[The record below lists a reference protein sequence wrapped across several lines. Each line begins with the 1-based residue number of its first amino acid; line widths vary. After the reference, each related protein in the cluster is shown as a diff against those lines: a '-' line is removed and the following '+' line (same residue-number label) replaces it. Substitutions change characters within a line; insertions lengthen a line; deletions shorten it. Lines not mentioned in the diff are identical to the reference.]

1 MSMIPGIDA
10 ASSALTAER
19 TRLDV
24 IAGNLANAQNTNDA
38 SGGVYHR
45 KMVVFESK
53 LNNALGAVTGSQA
66 GQQVQ
71 VARIMDDQSPLPKTY
86 MPGNPH
92 ADKDGMVQMPNVN
105 PLDEMVDMMT
115 ASRSYQ
121 ANLQAI
127 QTGRSMFEQSL
138 KIIQ

>member
-1 MSMIPGIDA
+1 MGMIPGIDA
-10 ASSALTAER
+10 SSSALNVEQ

-38 SGGVYHR
+38 NGQIYRR

-53 LNNALGAVTGSQA
+53 LNDALGANAGS
-66 GQQVQ
+66 QVQ
-71 VARIMDDQSPLPKTY
+71 VARVVDDPSPLQKIY
-86 MPGNPH
+86 MPGNPK
-92 ADKDGMVQMPNVN
+92 ADAQGMVQMPNVN

-121 ANLQAI
+121 ANLQVI
-127 QTGRSMFEQSL
+127 STGRSMFEESL
-138 KIIQ
+138 KIAG

>member
-1 MSMIPGIDA
+1 MGMIPGIDA

-24 IAGNLANAQNTNDA
+24 IAGNLANAQNTSDA
-38 SGGVYHR
+38 SGNVYRR

-53 LNNALGAVTGSQA
+53 LNDALGAATGGNA
-66 GQQVQ
+66 GAQVS
-71 VARIMDDQSPLPKTY
+71 VARVMDDPTPLPKVY
-86 MPGNPH
+86 MPGNPK
-92 ADKDGMVQMPNVN
+92 ADAKGMVEMPNVN

-127 QTGRSMFEQSL
+127 QTGRSMFEESL
-138 KIIQ
+138 KIAQ

>member
-1 MSMIPGIDA
+1 MGMIPGIDA

-24 IAGNLANAQNTNDA
+24 IAGNLANAQNTSDA
-38 SGGVYHR
+38 SGHVYRR

-53 LNNALGAVTGSQA
+53 LNDALGADSTG
-66 GQQVQ
+66 GQQVS
-71 VARIMDDQSPLPKTY
+71 VARVMDDPSPLPKVY
-86 MPGNPH
+86 MPGHPN
-92 ADKDGMVQMPNVN
+92 ADAQGMVQMPNVN

-115 ASRSYQ
+115 SSRSYQ
-121 ANLQAI
+121 ANLQVI

-138 KIIQ
+138 KIAQA

>member
-1 MSMIPGIDA
+1 MGMIPGIDA
-10 ASSALTAER
+10 SASALGVER

-24 IAGNLANAQNTNDA
+24 IAGNLANAQNTSDA
-38 SGGVYHR
+38 SGNVYHR

-53 LNNALGAVTGSQA
+53 LNDALGSGGGSTG
-66 GQQVQ
+66 GQVQ
-71 VARIMDDQSPLPKTY
+71 VARIIDDPTPLPKVY
-86 MPGNPH
+86 MPGHPK
-92 ADKDGMVQMPNVN
+92 ADAKGMVEMPNVN

-127 QTGRSMFEQSL
+127 QTGRSMFEESL
-138 KIIQ
+138 KIAE

>member
-1 MSMIPGIDA
+1 MGMIPGIEA
-10 ASSALTAER
+10 SSSALGVER

-38 SGGVYHR
+38 SGNVYRR

-53 LNNALGAVTGSQA
+53 LNDAIGSGATGSEVSV
-66 GQQVQ
+66 GK
-71 VARIMDDQSPLPKTY
+71 IIDDPSPLPKVY
-86 MPGNPH
+86 MPGNPK
-92 ADKDGMVQMPNVN
+92 ADKQGMVEMPNVN

-121 ANLQAI
+121 ANLQVI

-138 KIIQ
+138 KIAE

>member
-1 MSMIPGIDA
+1 MGMIPGIDA
-10 ASSALTAER
+10 SSSALQVER

-38 SGGVYHR
+38 SGQVYRR
-45 KMVVFESK
+45 KMVVFSTQ
-53 LNNALGAVTGSQA
+53 LNDALGAGEGANAGS
-66 GQQVQ
+66 QVQ
-71 VARIMDDQSPLPKTY
+71 VAKIIDDPTPLPKVY
-86 MPGNPH
+86 MPGHPK
-92 ADKDGMVQMPNVN
+92 ADAQGMVQMPNIN

-121 ANLQAI
+121 ANLQVI

-138 KIIQ
+138 KIAE

>member
-1 MSMIPGIDA
+1 MQV
-10 ASSALTAER
+10 ER

-24 IAGNLANAQNTNDA
+24 IAGNLANAQNTGDA
-38 SGGVYHR
+38 NGNVYRR

-53 LNNALGAVTGSQA
+53 LSDALGANGASSGA
-66 GQQVQ
+66 QVQ
-71 VARIMDDQSPLPKTY
+71 VSRIIDDPSPLPKVY
-86 MPGNPH
+86 MPGHPK
-92 ADKDGMVQMPNVN
+92 ADAQGMVEMPNIN

-127 QTGRSMFEQSL
+127 QTGRSMFEESL
-138 KIIQ
+138 KIVE

>member
-1 MSMIPGIDA
+1 MIPGIDA
-10 ASSALTAER
+10 SASALQVER

-24 IAGNLANAQNTNDA
+24 IAGNLANAQNTGDA
-38 SGGVYHR
+38 NGNVYRR

-53 LNNALGAVTGSQA
+53 LNDALGSTGSSA
-66 GQQVQ
+66 GAQVR
-71 VARIMDDQSPLPKTY
+71 VSRVIDDPSPLPKVY
-86 MPGNPH
+86 MPGHPK
-92 ADKDGMVQMPNVN
+92 ADAQGMVEMPNIN

-138 KIIQ
+138 KIVE

>member
-1 MSMIPGIDA
+1 MGMIPGIESS
-10 ASSALTAER
+10 SSALQAEQ

-24 IAGNLANAQNTNDA
+24 IAGNLANAQNTSDA
-38 SGGVYHR
+38 SGQVYRR

-53 LNNALGAVTGSQA
+53 LNDAMGATGMGGASQ
-66 GQQVQ
+66 VE
-71 VARIMDDQSPLPKTY
+71 VARVTDDPSPLQKIY
-86 MPGNPH
+86 MPGHPK
-92 ADKDGMVQMPNVN
+92 ADAQGMVSMPNVN

-121 ANLQAI
+121 ANLQVI

-138 KIIQ
+138 KIAQ

>member
-1 MSMIPGIDA
+1 MIPGIEA
-10 ASSALTAER
+10 SSSALAAER

-24 IAGNLANAQNTNDA
+24 IAGNLANSQNTSDA
-38 SGGVYHR
+38 SGQVYRR

-53 LNNALGAVTGSQA
+53 LNDALGTAAGTGA
-66 GQQVQ
+66 QVE
-71 VARIMDDQSPLPKTY
+71 VARVTDDPSPLPKMY
-86 MPGNPH
+86 MPGHPK
-92 ADKDGMVQMPNVN
+92 ADAQGMVTMPNIN

-121 ANLQAI
+121 ANLQVI

-138 KIIQ
+138 KIAE

>member
-1 MSMIPGIDA
+1 
-10 ASSALTAER
+10 LQVER

-24 IAGNLANAQNTNDA
+24 IAGNLANAQNTGDA
-38 SGGVYHR
+38 NGNVYRR

-53 LNNALGAVTGSQA
+53 LSDALGANGASSGA
-66 GQQVQ
+66 QVQ
-71 VARIMDDQSPLPKTY
+71 VSRIIDDPSPLPKVY
-86 MPGNPH
+86 MPGHPK
-92 ADKDGMVQMPNVN
+92 ADAQGMVEMPNIN

-127 QTGRSMFEQSL
+127 QTGRSMFEDSL
-138 KIIQ
+138 KIVE

>member
-10 ASSALTAER
+10 ASSALSAER

-24 IAGNLANAQNTNDA
+24 IAGNLANAQNTSDA
-38 SGGVYHR
+38 SGQVYRR
-45 KMVVFESK
+45 KMVVFES
-53 LNNALGAVTGSQA
+53 
-66 GQQVQ
+66 
-71 VARIMDDQSPLPKTY
+71 
-86 MPGNPH
+86 
-92 ADKDGMVQMPNVN
+92 PNVN

-127 QTGRSMFEQSL
+127 SAGRSMFEQSL
-138 KIIQ
+138 KIVQ

>member
-1 MSMIPGIDA
+1 MAMIPGIDA
-10 ASSALTAER
+10 SASALQVER

-24 IAGNLANAQNTNDA
+24 IAGNLANAQNTGDA
-38 SGGVYHR
+38 NGNVYRR

-53 LNNALGAVTGSQA
+53 LSDALGANGASSGA
-66 GQQVQ
+66 QVQ
-71 VARIMDDQSPLPKTY
+71 VSRIIDDPSPLPKVY
-86 MPGNPH
+86 MPGHPK
-92 ADKDGMVQMPNVN
+92 ADAQGMVEMPNIN

-127 QTGRSMFEQSL
+127 QTGRSMFEDSL
-138 KIIQ
+138 KIVE

>member
-1 MSMIPGIDA
+1 MSLIPGIDA
-10 ASSALTAER
+10 SSSALTAER

-38 SGGVYHR
+38 SGGVYRR
-45 KMVVFESK
+45 KMVLFESK
-53 LNNALGAVTGSQA
+53 MADALNSDPAAPT
-66 GQQVQ
+66 QVS
-71 VARIMDDQSPLPKTY
+71 VARVMDDPSPLPKVY
-86 MPGNPH
+86 MPGNPK
-92 ADKDGMVQMPNVN
+92 ADAQGMVSMPNVN

-121 ANLQAI
+121 ANLQVI

-138 KIIQ
+138 KIAEQ